1 MTVAGI
7 DASVY
12 KSHTTRAAST
22 SFLVGKQFDIKDIIG
37 AAGWTKEERFTAFII
52 GTLF

>member
-1 MTVAGI
+1 MHLFTKATLRVP
-7 DASVY
+7 
-12 KSHTTRAAST
+12 AAST